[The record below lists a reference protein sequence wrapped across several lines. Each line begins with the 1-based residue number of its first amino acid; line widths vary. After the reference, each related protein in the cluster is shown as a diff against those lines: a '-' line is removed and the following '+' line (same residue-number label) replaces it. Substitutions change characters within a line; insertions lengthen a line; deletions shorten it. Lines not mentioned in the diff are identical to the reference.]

1 MRYILLLLLLAACQE
16 KEYVATD
23 PHSYANFDQVTTKH
37 VDLDLKV
44 DFKSKTVS
52 GTAVWT
58 LDHKKPADEIIFD
71 TNGLSIEKVVLN
83 EGDEVQFSFGENE
96 ELHGKAL
103 IVPIDAKTEKVT
115 ITYKSSPDAV
125 ALQWLTPQQ
134 TADKRKPFLFSQGQ
148 SIWTRT
154 WIPCQD
160 SPSVRFTYNA
170 KLAVPKDLIALM
182 SAENPQQKNASGIY
196 TFRQTKPIPAYLM
209 AIAVGDIVFKPID
222 ERTGVYA
229 EHSVVDKAVFEFAE
243 LGQMVHAAEKLFGP
257 YRWGRYDVIVL
268 PPSFPFGGMEN
279 PNLTFLTPGVL
290 AGDRSLTGLLAHELG
305 HSWSGNLVTN
315 ATWDNIWLNEGFT
328 TYVENRIMEEVYG
341 ANEAKMLEVIS
352 RTELSEAIE
361 EFGETNPDT
370 RLEVQTKGKNP
381 DDAISGIPYEKG
393 FAFLQVIEH
402 AVGRKRFDEFLRNYF
417 DSHAFQS
424 VTTKEFITYLNKNL
438 IKGDKA
444 LGEKIDYKKW
454 IHEPGIPE
462 NIPQSV
468 SQNFNRVDSLQTV
481 WRKTGVAGLS
491 EQIKTTNER
500 RRFIDHL
507 PQDLTAAEMAE
518 LDKEFEFTTKG
529 NFIIRRQWFV
539 PAIIHEYKAA
549 YPAIESFLINSSRT
563 ASVEML
569 YKQMIKTPKGKEWAR
584 QIFEKAK
591 SGYHSTTRSGIEKLL
606 K

>member
-1 MRYILLLLLLAACQE
+1 MRYVLFLLLLAGCAQ
-16 KEYVATD
+16 KEHIAQD
-23 PHSYANFDQVTTKH
+23 PHSYANFDQIITKH
-37 VDLDLKV
+37 LDLDLKV
-44 DFKSKTVS
+44 DFASRTVG

-58 LDHKKPADEIIFD
+58 LEHKEDADEIIFD
-71 TNGLSIEKVVLN
+71 TNGLTVEKVVLN
-83 EGDEVQFSFGENE
+83 DNQEAEFSFGEND
-96 ELHGKAL
+96 ELHGKPL
-103 IVPIDAKTEKVT
+103 IIPIDRNTKKIA
-115 ITYKSSPDAV
+115 ISYKSSPNAV
-125 ALQWLTPQQ
+125 ALQWLTPEQ

-170 KLAVPKDLIALM
+170 RLSVPKDLLALM
-182 SAENPQQKNASGIY
+182 SAGNPQKKNANGIY
-196 TFRQTKPIPAYLM
+196 SFKQSKPIPAYLM
-209 AIAVGDIVFKPID
+209 AIAVGDIAFKPID
-222 ERTGVYA
+222 DRTGVYA
-229 EHSVVDKAVFEFAE
+229 EHSVINDAVFEFAE

-315 ATWDNIWLNEGFT
+315 ATWDDIWLNEGFT

-352 RTELSEAIE
+352 RMELDETVA

-370 RLEVQTKGKNP
+370 RLEVDTKGKNP
-381 DDAISGIPYEKG
+381 DDAISSIPYEKG

-402 AVGRKRFDEFLRNYF
+402 AVGRQRFDEFLRNYF
-417 DSHAFQS
+417 DSHAFES
-424 VTTKEFITYLNKNL
+424 VTTKDFILFLNKNL

-444 LGEKIDYKKW
+444 LAEKIDYKKW

-468 SQNFNRVDSLQTV
+468 SLNFNRVDSLQTI
-481 WRKTGVAGLS
+481 WRKTGVKGLS
-491 EQIKTTNER
+491 DQIKTTNER

-507 PQDLTAAEMAE
+507 PQDLSAAEMTE
-518 LDKEFEFTTKG
+518 LDKEFDFTNKG

-539 PAIIHEYKAA
+539 QAIKHGYKAA
-549 YPAIESFLINSSRT
+549 YPSIENFLINTSRT

-569 YKQMIKTPKGKEWAR
+569 YKQLIKTPSGKEWAR
-584 QIFEKAK
+584 KIFETAK
-591 SGYHSTTRSGIEKLL
+591 PGYHATTRSSIENIL